1 MDWIDLIIIALV
13 VIAAFRGRR
22 VGALRQIARLI
33 GLGAGFVVGT
43 LIAPPVSSA
52 ITHARWRPVLALVI
66 VLVATVRGS
75 HLGVMLGGV
84 AAKAL
89 HIVRLSV
96 VDSVGGIVI
105 SVLGTLVGCWLV
117 AGLLGSTAW
126 GSLATEIQGS
136 KVLRAIDKVMPP
148 VPSFDAKVQSL
159 FRSID
164 FPNVFASVIA
174 PTLPVP
180 VPAKELGPSVSS
192 LSGPSD
198 VVKVIASGGCSR
210 IQEGTAFFVEPH
222 EVVTDAHV
230 IAGQVNVSVAGAPA
244 QVALYDPYFDIA
256 VLRVPT
262 LYGVPLRF
270 WSRTLRAGTRAQ
282 VIGFPLNA
290 SRTGSPAFIEGLVS
304 AQTRD
309 IYDGDLATRNLEVIE
324 ANIQPGNS
332 GSPVLAGALVD
343 GIVESTS
350 LSQASTGYAIPNSVI
365 ERDIARAPSTGN
377 VSTQSCVP

>member
-1 MDWIDLIIIALV
+1 MNWIDLVIIVLV

-22 VGALRQIARLI
+22 VGALRQVARLI
-33 GLGAGFVVGT
+33 GLGAGFVIGT
-43 LIAPPVSSA
+43 LIAPSISLA
-52 ITHARWRPVLALVI
+52 ITHARWRPVLALV
-66 VLVATVRGS
+66 LVFVVTMLGS
-75 HLGVMLGGV
+75 HLGFLLGGV
-84 AAKAL
+84 ASKAL
-89 HIVRLSV
+89 HIVRLGV
-96 VDSVGGIVI
+96 FDSIGGIVV

-159 FRSID
+159 FRSVD
-164 FPNVFASVIA
+164 LPNVFASVIA

-180 VPAKELGPSVSS
+180 VPSKELGPSVSS
-192 LSGPSD
+192 LAGPSD

-210 IQEGTAFFVEPH
+210 IQEGTAFFVTSH
-222 EVVTDAHV
+222 EVVTNAHV
-230 IAGQVNVSVAGAPA
+230 VAGQLHVAVNGAPA

-262 LYGVPLRF
+262 LYGVPLHF

-282 VIGFPLNA
+282 VIGFPLNGT
-290 SRTGSPAFIEGLVS
+290 RTGSPAYIEGEIS

-309 IYDGDLATRNLEVIE
+309 IYDGGLATRSLEVLE
-324 ANIQPGNS
+324 ANIRPGNS

-350 LSQASTGYAIPNSVI
+350 LSQASTGYAIPNAVI
-365 ERDIARAPSTGN
+365 ERDIAKAPANGS